1 MSRHAHTVQGYEHQ
15 HSSLSILSIS
25 LSTASRRSQAK
36 RRKGI
41 SSGLLDILEQEQS
54 MKKFSSVNSVN
65 TLAGRY
71 DLKLYI
77 KQILM
82 SFYVSLR
89 PRCVYYYRD
98 FC

>member
-1 MSRHAHTVQGYEHQ
+1 
-15 HSSLSILSIS
+15 
-25 LSTASRRSQAK
+25 
-36 RRKGI
+36 
-41 SSGLLDILEQEQS
+41 